1 MRKTKRETLHILIIF
16 TLIILITNVF
26 IVIVS
31 SQDALDDQIIKV
43 ADIKNIAGDLSSTA
57 SATGTVLKDENKKI
71 ETEENIG
78 GFVGIEK
85 NEQIVAKGVD
95 LSRVGGKTTVNFR
108 QGGYVKIKTS
118 DGKEIAYSELQKLDG
133 VKKDG
138 KEITMEPQI
147 TLNEKGEVIG
157 AAFTTGADGEYIFGD
172 QKVSLKKG
180 TRVYFDKDSNKV
192 NLGVS
197 EDSQLTAPT
206 KVDVK
211 DPAKKDLIFSYQ
223 ASGKGNLNLNG
234 YKFSGASL
242 NYQNGNWFFED
253 KEVKIDDS
261 LIARRTSSGIRTY
274 LDFNGKAS
282 KDYQGSY
289 ISMNKNDKTIV
300 IGTNTNDDSP
310 AVMFTANNPYGIF
323 MESGDHFAFKVL
335 GDGKASYAMISDKDR
350 SSKGFIPE
358 MKIVGSVAVN
368 EDNAAVGT
376 LLKDG
381 NFYKKINGVFI
392 EEFKEFAGK
401 GVVPVDISAYKL
413 NEKGEEIPV
422 SISKISV
429 AGKQQ
434 DYPNKFVISNK
445 GEIGVGPNPMWIAGN
460 AYDKDYP
467 LLTRGVSN
475 RVSYNY
481 IQYTKAGFEKYTGLK
496 LSMDSYAASKM
507 TPGKYRMLIDF
518 SNTLTPLNKKYL
530 EEIEIVADAGDGA
543 IAWGGPGGIR
553 IQADNLDPNTLRHEA
568 THAITLGRS
577 GFQNAWESVGG
588 GSVAFTSGYGRTVSK
603 DGHNYEDVAEY
614 GGEFIYKSSAYT
626 SQYLTG
632 GNGKYYRG
640 KMAVMLKYDIID
652 RGTFNYHFAN
662 AGLATDDASI
672 QKYIN
677 EAKR

>member
-1 MRKTKRETLHILIIF
+1 MRKTKKETLHILIIF
-16 TLIILITNVF
+16 ILIILITNLF

-31 SQDALDDQIIKV
+31 SQDALDDKIIK
-43 ADIKNIAGDLSSTA
+43 SSEVTD
-57 SATGTVLKDENKKI
+57 ATKTTTTTTIPKDEKKSI
-71 ETEENIG
+71 ENEENIG
-78 GFVGIEK
+78 SFVGVEK
-85 NEQIVAKGVD
+85 NEQITAKGVD
-95 LSRVGGKTTVNFR
+95 LSRESGKTTVNFR
-108 QGGYVKIKTS
+108 QGGYVKIKNS
-118 DGKEIAYSELQKLDG
+118 DGKEIVYSELQKLDG

-180 TRVYFDKDSNKV
+180 TKVYFDKDSNKV
-192 NLGVS
+192 ILGVA
-197 EDSQLTAPT
+197 ENSQLTAPT

-234 YKFSGASL
+234 YKFNGASL
-242 NYQNGNWFFED
+242 NYQNGNWFFDD
-253 KEVKIDDS
+253 KEVIIDDS
-261 LIARRTSSGIRTY
+261 FIARRNSDGIRTY

-282 KDYQGSY
+282 KDFKGAY
-289 ISMNKNDKTIV
+289 ISMNKNEKTIV

-310 AVMFTANNPYGIF
+310 AVMFTANNPYGII
-323 MESGDHFAFKVL
+323 MEPGDHFAFKVL
-335 GDGKASYAMISDKDR
+335 GDGKTSYAMISDKDR

-376 LLKDG
+376 FLKDG

-392 EEFKEFAGK
+392 EEFKDSAGK

-413 NEKGEEIPV
+413 NEKGEEVPV

-434 DYPNKFVISNK
+434 ELPNRFVISNK
-445 GEIGVGPNPMWIAGN
+445 GEIGVGPNPIWIAGN
-460 AYDKDYP
+460 AYDKNYP

-475 RVSYNY
+475 KVSYNY
-481 IQYTKAGFEKYTGLK
+481 VQYTKAGFEKYTGLK
-496 LSMDSYAASKM
+496 LSMDSYAVSKM
-507 TPGKYRMLIDF
+507 TPEKYRMLIDF
-518 SNTLTPLNKKYL
+518 SNSLTTQNKKYL
-530 EEIEIVADAGDGA
+530 QEIDIVANAGGGA
-543 IAWGGPGGIR
+543 IAWGGPGGIKV
-553 IQADNLDPNTLRHEA
+553 QADNLDPNTLRHEA
-568 THAITLGRS
+568 THAIALGMN
-577 GFQNAWESVGG
+577 GFQSAWESVGG
-588 GSVAFTSGYGRTVSK
+588 GSVAFTSGYGRTNE
-603 DGHNYEDVAEY
+603 DEDVAEY
-614 GGEFIYKSSAYT
+614 GGEFIYKSPAYT
-626 SQYLTG
+626 AQYLTG
-632 GNGKYYRG
+632 TNGKYYRG
-640 KMAVMLKYDIID
+640 KMATMLKYNIID

-677 EAKR
+677 DARR